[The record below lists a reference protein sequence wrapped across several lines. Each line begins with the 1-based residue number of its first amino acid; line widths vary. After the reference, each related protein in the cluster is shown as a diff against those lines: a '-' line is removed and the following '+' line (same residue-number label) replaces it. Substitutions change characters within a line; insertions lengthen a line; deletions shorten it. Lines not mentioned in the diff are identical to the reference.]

1 MKRRNLACDVIN
13 FGDQFMGKKKLLN
26 RLIDIVDN
34 NNGNCNICHVPP
46 ELSVCEALS
55 RSQIIIPRVGGSAPS
70 PPSASLPLQHDRAKQ
85 TIEICVKAATG
96 APDVLGECPF
106 CQRVLLTLELK
117 KLPYITHLINM
128 ENKPEWFVE
137 VNLDGIV
144 PLIKF
149 DDEKWV
155 SNSDV
160 IVDLINEKYP
170 KPALRTPPEC
180 ASLVV
185 YHRIHHIEILGEAMK
200 RRNLAC
206 DVINFGDQFMGKKK
220 LLNRLIDIV
229 DNNNGNC
236 NICHVPPELSVCEA
250 LSRSQ
255 IIIPRVGG
263 SAPSPPSASLPLQ
276 HDRAKQ
282 TIEICV
288 KAATGA
294 PDVLGE
300 CPFCQRVLLTLELK
314 KLPYITHLINMENK
328 PEWFVEVNPDG
339 IVPLI
344 KFDDEKWVSNSDV
357 IVDLIN
363 EKYPKPALRTPPE
376 CASLYGPY
384 VNGRKK
390 TAVDLS
396 LAPKLYH
403 LEVALG
409 HFKKWTVPETL
420 THVHMYTKS
429 LYNSKSFKKTKPSE
443 YHVIAGWEAK
453 VNP

>member
-1 MKRRNLACDVIN
+1 MSVGTSSSSTAKEPEDIMICLDNSWWMESNKSPMFKEQAEAIELYCSKKINSHPENTVGVAGMSEANLYCLVFPTRNLSQIMNAIYVARIGGYLDLKRAVSYAYSIWFGNLDRDKQKRIVVFAGGVVYHRIHHIEILGEAMKRRNLACDVIN

-180 ASLVV
+180 ASLGLK
-185 YHRIHHIEILGEAMK
+185 ILPKVGE
-200 RRNLAC
+200 
-206 DVINFGDQFMGKKK
+206 F
-220 LLNRLIDIV
+220 
-229 DNNNGNC
+229 
-236 NICHVPPELSVCEA
+236 
-250 LSRSQ
+250 
-255 IIIPRVGG
+255 
-263 SAPSPPSASLPLQ
+263 
-276 HDRAKQ
+276 
-282 TIEICV
+282 
-288 KAATGA
+288 
-294 PDVLGE
+294 
-300 CPFCQRVLLTLELK
+300 
-314 KLPYITHLINMENK
+314 
-328 PEWFVEVNPDG
+328 
-339 IVPLI
+339 I
-344 KFDDEKWVSNSDV
+344 KSKG
-357 IVDLIN
+357 
-363 EKYPKPALRTPPE
+363 EKYGIEQALFDE
-376 CASLYGPY
+376 LEELDKHLLKHGPY